1 MLQPGRVATLVQ
13 NKDESTWGVA
23 YKVHASDVCRTF
35 AYLNVREKG
44 YSKHEVIFHPYKSAG
59 LQPMTVLVYIST
71 EDSPQYLGPASED
84 CIARQ
89 VISSKGCSG
98 TNSEYVLN
106 LASSMRQIAPQVHD
120 EHLFTLETK
129 IRELLLLSAHQKTGS
144 TSNSSTGITDS
155 VVSLPA
161 F

>member
-1 MLQPGRVATLVQ
+1 MQ

-44 YSKHEVIFHPYKSAG
+44 YSKHEVIFYPYKCAG

-129 IRELLLLSAHQKTGS
+129 IRELLLLSAHQKAIQTGS
-144 TSNSSTGITDS
+144 TSSSSTNTTDS
-155 VVSLPA
+155 VVALPA

>member
-13 NKDESTWGVA
+13 HKDESTWGVA

-44 YSKHEVIFHPYKSAG
+44 YSKHKVIFYPYESAG

-71 EDSPQYLGPASED
+71 EDSPQYLGPAPED
-84 CIARQ
+84 SIARQ

-129 IRELLLLSAHQKTGS
+129 IKELLLLSAHQKAIQTG
-144 TSNSSTGITDS
+144 TNGTTNS